1 MLLQGSGVM
10 NKRSEYIFAAVTV
23 IPGFFLVALFLIYPM
38 LQMIYQSLFNVSSLL
53 GSPSFAGLD
62 NYKSLLGDEN
72 FIIAFKN
79 TIFLTLLIPVAVP
92 FISLVLSVLVTQ
104 TKLREKALYRVLFF
118 FPSVLPM
125 VSVGI
130 LWQFIYHPTIGVINS
145 ALNSLGLG
153 NIAFAWLG
161 DERFA
166 MWAVVITIIWQAA
179 GYLMVMDIAGIDRIP
194 IELYESATLDGA
206 GALRKFAAVTVPF
219 LWEVVRMTI
228 VFAIGIATNVGF
240 ILTAVMTAGG
250 PGLSTTVLLQYMF
263 TQAFQNS
270 NFGYAMSI
278 AVVVL
283 LISFVISLISNKL
296 TNREIIEY

>member
-1 MLLQGSGVM
+1 M
-10 NKRSEYIFAAVTV
+10 NKRSGYIFAAVTI
-23 IPGFFLVALFLIYPM
+23 IPGFLLVALFLIYPM

>member
-1 MLLQGSGVM
+1 M
-10 NKRSEYIFAAVTV
+10 NKRSGYIFAAVTI

-38 LQMIYQSLFNVSSLL
+38 LQMVYQSFFNVSSLL
-53 GSPSFAGLD
+53 GNPSFAGLD
-62 NYKSLLGDEN
+62 NYKSLLTDEN
-72 FIIAFKN
+72 FIIALKN
-79 TIFLTLLIPVAVP
+79 TIFLTLLIPIAVP
-92 FISLVLSVLVTQ
+92 FISLVLAVLVTQ
-104 TKLREKALYRVLFF
+104 TKLKEKALYRVLFF

-145 ALNSLGLG
+145 ALNSLGLEA
-153 NIAFAWLG
+153 IAFAWLG

-166 MWAVVITIIWQAA
+166 MWAVVITMIWQAA
-179 GYLMVMDIAGIDRIP
+179 GYLMVMNIAGIDRIP
-194 IELYESATLDGA
+194 LELYESATLDGA
-206 GALRKFAAVTVPF
+206 GALRKFTAVTVPF

-283 LISFVISLISNKL
+283 LISFVISLISNRL
-296 TNREIIEY
+296 TNRETIEY